1 MLYITG
7 DTHGD
12 VDMSNLSS
20 RTLKRCCAEQNVD
33 FHTITAAIVL
43 GDFGLPWY
51 DCAVDA
57 DGIHPTD
64 KTDAYLLRWYNKKP
78 FTILAVMGN
87 HDNYDVIEKLPEV
100 SLFGGTALK
109 VSRNIF
115 YLKRGEVYTIEGK
128 RFLVLGGAQS
138 EDKAWR
144 VPHESWWQQEEW
156 TEAERVACFETI
168 RQHGS
173 QFDYIL
179 SHTGTTE
186 AIAYIEKNAK

>member
-12 VDMSNLSS
+12 VDMSHLSS

-51 DCAVDA
+51 DCAVYTN
-57 DGIHPTD
+57 GIHPTE

-115 YLKRGEVYTIEGK
+115 YLKLAEAK
-128 RFLVLGGAQS
+128 RQCSLFTSARTSRIAILFLFLRHILWSQ
-138 EDKAWR
+138 KKK
-144 VPHESWWQQEEW
+144 HF
-156 TEAERVACFETI
+156 TEARIIIFAGRFVTFPKIIT
-168 RQHGS
+168 
-173 QFDYIL
+173 
-179 SHTGTTE
+179 
-186 AIAYIEKNAK
+186 